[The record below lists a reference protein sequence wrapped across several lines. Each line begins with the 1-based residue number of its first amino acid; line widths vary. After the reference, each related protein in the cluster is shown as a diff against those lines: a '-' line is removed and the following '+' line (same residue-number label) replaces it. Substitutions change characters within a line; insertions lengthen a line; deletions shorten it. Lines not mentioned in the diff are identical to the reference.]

1 MSLSDKVL
9 FVTGANRGI
18 GAAIV
23 REALKASVAKVYAA
37 ARDPKSVPD
46 FRDGRVIP
54 LQLDITDQAS
64 VDRAVAA
71 ATDTDV
77 LVNNAGR
84 AVLADWL
91 SVSQEDVEA
100 DMNTNYYG
108 TLRLIRAFL
117 PHLKARG
124 PATIANVI
132 SVVGLAAAPLLS
144 GYSASK
150 AALQSLTQGLRA
162 SLAPSGIAVLG
173 IYPGPIDTELAK
185 DLPLE
190 KATADH
196 AAANIVRG
204 LEEGQTYIFPDPMA
218 LQVGHLWA
226 TDGRQL
232 EAAMQRTG

>member
-1 MSLSDKVL
+1 MSLSNKVL
-9 FVTGANRGI
+9 FVSGANRGI

-46 FRDGRVIP
+46 FGDSRVVP
-54 LQLDITDQAS
+54 LQLDITEQAS

-91 SVSQEDVEA
+91 SVSQENVEA

-117 PHLKARG
+117 PHLKVRG

-132 SVVGLAAAPLLS
+132 SVVGLAAAPALS

-162 SLAPSGIAVLG
+162 SLASSGIAVLG

-204 LEEGQTYIFPDPMA
+204 LDEGQTYIFPDPMA

-232 EAAMQRTG
+232 ETAMQRTG